1 MNIILSE
8 AAKEHLTK
16 ALEEKTDKKGV
27 RIHISS
33 YGWGGP
39 TFGLVLDE
47 PKEGEKT
54 YEVEG
59 FTFLVDE
66 GLEERYGEFSID
78 YSSGWL
84 RKGFIVVPQRGGG
97 GSCR

>member
-33 YGWGGP
+33 YG
-39 TFGLVLDE
+39 
-47 PKEGEKT
+47 
-54 YEVEG
+54 
-59 FTFLVDE
+59 
-66 GLEERYGEFSID
+66 
-78 YSSGWL
+78 
-84 RKGFIVVPQRGGG
+84 
-97 GSCR
+97 